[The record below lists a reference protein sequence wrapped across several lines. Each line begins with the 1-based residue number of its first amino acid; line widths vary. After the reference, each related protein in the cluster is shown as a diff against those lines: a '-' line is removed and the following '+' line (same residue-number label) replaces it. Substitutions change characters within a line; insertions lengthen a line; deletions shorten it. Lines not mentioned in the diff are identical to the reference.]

1 MTMVQQSQVL
11 SNEIKM
17 LAKFTFMSQKFQEN
31 RYRQMVSIQKQ
42 LSKYLTLSFHSNEKG
57 QNAIMKS

>member
-1 MTMVQQSQVL
+1 MTMAQQSQVL

-17 LAKFTFMSQKFQEN
+17 LAKFAFMSQKFHEN
-31 RYRQMVSIQKQ
+31 LYCQVDSIQDQ